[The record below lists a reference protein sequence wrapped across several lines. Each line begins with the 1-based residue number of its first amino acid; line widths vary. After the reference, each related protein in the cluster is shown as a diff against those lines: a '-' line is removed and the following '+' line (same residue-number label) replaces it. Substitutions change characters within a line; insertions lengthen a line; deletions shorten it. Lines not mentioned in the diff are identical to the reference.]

1 MLLKTSRLRRNIILA
16 EVLATEW
23 ELVVLEVGK
32 NLLELEEE
40 TLARLVAVGIHVEG
54 S

>member
-1 MLLKTSRLRRNIILA
+1 M
-16 EVLATEW
+16 
-23 ELVVLEVGK
+23 VLEVGK

-40 TLARLVAVGIHVEG
+40 ALARLVAIGVHVEG